1 MKKTLIVVFLS
12 FSSLLLGCSVKYTAN
27 PVANLEMNSKEICII
42 EDPRVRGP
50 SLPACRTTLENK
62 GFAVRVLSP
71 GSDIASCPI
80 TSTYTGRWRWDFVLY
95 MAYAEIIV
103 YRNGTKAGSALYK
116 TPPAGWSL
124 TTDIYDATELK
135 IATMVD
141 KLFPGTES
149 PKKGTE

>member
-12 FSSLLLGCSVKYTAN
+12 FSSLVLGCSVKYTAN

-42 EDPRVRGP
+42 EDPRVIGHF
-50 SLPACRTTLENK
+50 LPAYRTALENK

-80 TSTYTGRWRWDFVLY
+80 TSTYTARWRWDFVPY

-103 YRNGTKAGSALYK
+103 YRNGTKAGGALYK

-124 TTDIYDATELK
+124 MTDIYDATELK

-141 KLFPGTES
+141 KLFPETES
-149 PKKGTE
+149 PKKDIK